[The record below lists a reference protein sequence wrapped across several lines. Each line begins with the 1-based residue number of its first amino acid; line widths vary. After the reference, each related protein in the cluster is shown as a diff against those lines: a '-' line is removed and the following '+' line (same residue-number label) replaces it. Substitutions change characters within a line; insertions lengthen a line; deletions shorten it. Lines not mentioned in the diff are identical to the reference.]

1 MARAFKQAI
10 AGVDAILFVTPE
22 YNRSIPGALKNAI
35 DAGSRPPRQSVWAGK
50 PAMIVTAS
58 PGALGG
64 FGSSQI
70 IRQSLVAVGMP
81 VLAQPEVYLSRVAD
95 LFDADGRMVASTG
108 EFLGK
113 AMQAF
118 AVWIERFKG

>member
-1 MARAFKQAI
+1 
-10 AGVDAILFVTPE
+10 
-22 YNRSIPGALKNAI
+22 
-35 DAGSRPPRQSVWAGK
+35 
-50 PAMIVTAS
+50 MIVTAS
-58 PGALGG
+58 PGAIGG

-81 VLAQPEVYLSRVAD
+81 VLAQPEVYLSRVSD
-95 LFDADGRMVASTG
+95 LFDPDGRMVASTG

-118 AVWIERFKG
+118 AAWIARFKD